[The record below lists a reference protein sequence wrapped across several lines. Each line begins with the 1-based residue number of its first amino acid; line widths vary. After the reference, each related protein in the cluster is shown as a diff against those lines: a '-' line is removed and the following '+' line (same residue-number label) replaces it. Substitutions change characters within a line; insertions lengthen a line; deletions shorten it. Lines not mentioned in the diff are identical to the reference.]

1 MACRKEEEEEV
12 QLVVLIPHEFDKPHT
27 QLVLQLKIVSTVKQ
41 ALCNG
46 SILTQVGSIVVPSTG
61 SI

>member
-1 MACRKEEEEEV
+1 MACSKEEEAVV
-12 QLVVLIPHEFDKPHT
+12 QLVALTPHEFDKPYT
-27 QLVLQLKIVSTVKQ
+27 QLVLQLKMMSTVKQ